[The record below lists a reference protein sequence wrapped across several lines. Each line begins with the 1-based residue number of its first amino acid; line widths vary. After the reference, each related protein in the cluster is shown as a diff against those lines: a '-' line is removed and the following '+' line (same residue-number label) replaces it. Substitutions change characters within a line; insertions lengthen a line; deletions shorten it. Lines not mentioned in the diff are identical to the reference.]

1 MHTDTL
7 VYSIFLIFTGT
18 AVLSTVVLY
27 TRQSLLVAYILLGMI
42 LGPWGLKL
50 VADTQLINHI
60 GEVGIIFLLFLL
72 GLHLHPQDLW
82 NMLRKVTLVAV
93 ISSLI
98 FAAMGYA
105 VGRIFGYTVTESVI
119 IGAAMLFSS
128 TIIGLKLL
136 PTTILHHQH
145 IGEVMIGIL
154 LMQDLVAILVLLL
167 LHAATSSVGFTWSH
181 SILICLA
188 LPSLCIFA
196 FLIERFVLTKLLAR
210 FDRVQEYVFLLAI
223 GWCLGMAHLAQIV
236 GLSEDIGAFIAG
248 VSIAAGPIA
257 LYIAENL
264 KPLRDF
270 FLVLFFFSIGAS
282 FNFNYLPV
290 VIIPALILAF
300 VALVAKPFLYQFLLR
315 YTGERARVAKEVGI
329 RLGQSSEFSLLVAH
343 MAASSAGATALIS
356 NSTNYLIQAMTII
369 TFIVSCYVVVLLY
382 PTPLALTERLRRD

>member
-1 MHTDTL
+1 MHTDNI

-18 AVLSTVVLY
+18 AALSTLVLY
-27 TRQSLLVAYILLGMI
+27 TRQSLLVAYILLGML
-42 LGPWGLKL
+42 LGPWGLKF
-50 VADTQLINHI
+50 VNDTQLITHI

-72 GLHLHPQDLW
+72 GLHLDPQDLW

-93 ISSLI
+93 ISSVL
-98 FAAMGYA
+98 FAAMGYGI
-105 VGRIFGYTVTESVI
+105 GRLFGYTVTESII
-119 IGAAMLFSS
+119 IGAAMMFSS

-145 IGEVMIGIL
+145 TGEVMIGIL

-167 LHAATSSVGFTWSH
+167 LHAATTGVGFTWAH
-181 SILICLA
+181 SITVSLA
-188 LPSLCIFA
+188 LPGLCIFA
-196 FLIERFVLTKLLAR
+196 FIVERYVLTKLLTR
-210 FDRVQEYVFLLAI
+210 FDRVQEYIFLLAI
-223 GWCLGMAHLAQIV
+223 GWCLGMAHLAQII

-270 FLVLFFFSIGAS
+270 FLVLFFFSIGAT
-282 FNFNYLPV
+282 FNFSYLSV
-290 VIIPALILAF
+290 VFIPAVILAF
-300 VALVAKPFLYQFLLR
+300 LALVAKPLLYQFLLR
-315 YTGERARVAKEVGI
+315 YTGERNRVAKEVGI

-343 MAASSAGATALIS
+343 MAATAAFPLIS
-356 NSTNYLIQAMTII
+356 NTTNNLIQAMTII
-369 TFIVSCYVVVLLY
+369 TFIVSSYVVVLLY